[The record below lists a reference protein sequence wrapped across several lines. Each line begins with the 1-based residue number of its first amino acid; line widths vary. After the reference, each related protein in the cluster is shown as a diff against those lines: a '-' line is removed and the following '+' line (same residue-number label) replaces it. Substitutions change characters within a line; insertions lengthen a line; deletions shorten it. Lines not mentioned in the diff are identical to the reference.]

1 MTISANPRVSILG
14 MGNVLMGDDALGP
27 YVIETLNARYE
38 FGPGVEAIDLG
49 TPGLDLAPYIS
60 GVETLILVD
69 TVLTGGSPGEL
80 RRYEK
85 PVLMNQRF
93 RPRVSPH
100 DPALAE
106 ALTLVELAGGCP
118 PTVVLIGITPES
130 CARGTG
136 LSAAVQRAVSTAVD
150 AVLLELHEC
159 GAPVQVRREARE
171 PNIWWEEPAACMS

>member
-1 MTISANPRVSILG
+1 MAAARVSILG

-60 GVETLILVD
+60 GVDTLILVD
-69 TVLTGGSPGEL
+69 TVLTDGNPGEL

-85 PVLMNQRF
+85 PALMNQKF

-106 ALTLVELAGGCP
+106 ALILVELAGGCP

-136 LSAAVQRAVSTAVD
+136 LTPAVQRAVNTAVD

-159 GAPVQVRREARE
+159 GAHFQPRRDPCQ
-171 PNIWWEEPAACMS
+171 PNIWWEEPAPCMN